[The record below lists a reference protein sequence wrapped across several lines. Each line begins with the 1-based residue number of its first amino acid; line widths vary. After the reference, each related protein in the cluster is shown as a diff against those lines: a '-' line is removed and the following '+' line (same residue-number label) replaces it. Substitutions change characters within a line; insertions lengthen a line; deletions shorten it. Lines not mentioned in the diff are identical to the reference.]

1 MFYPQNGAEGMTEA
15 VADLEEKIEQ
25 ILDADD
31 EERLISFLTS
41 LPLFIDGTTQYC
53 RHHLLD
59 SLCTRGAVK
68 CATALLE
75 GKLGGLGLDLDG
87 DHLLHRAARFC
98 SSDLVQLFLHHKARS
113 DTRYSDYRYDHGED
127 LRNGLLPLD
136 IAFNFARSQYP
147 SLESYPF
154 GGQST
159 FQMILC
165 LCELGACHVGDTIKF
180 LACSSED
187 VAKEAYHYAR
197 KGKFI
202 ELALLLIVAR
212 EKILVPIDLYVEG
225 GVGSSGRTT
234 ILHWL
239 QFQIL
244 TLTYEEKLM
253 GDCKNVKLRDKMVMR
268 SAALLL
274 EVFERAGHAIE
285 EIVQYLSRSPY
296 AGEELEK
303 HAVFWLKEAGF
314 KFKNGDF
321 DFSTMDWFDIALTDS
336 LRTMNRTPTKDA
348 PSGVFSKDGFQSLP
362 AFSTAKYSIFAPLGK
377 RICICH
383 VPYFPSL
390 PLWGWS
396 SPFHQTRGLSSPDK
410 SHYTNHIPKSITRS
424 QYSASLDVQAK
435 KQTEPIEQN
444 VPQCLSKLKL
454 ARVARLLR
462 RGIRIA

>member
-1 MFYPQNGAEGMTEA
+1 MFYPQNSAEGMAEA
-15 VADLEEKIEQ
+15 GADCSSYDLEEKIEK
-25 ILDADD
+25 ILSGDD
-31 EERLISFLTS
+31 EERLISFLTT
-41 LPLFIDGTTQYC
+41 LPLLIDGTPQYC

-59 SLCTRGAVK
+59 NLCMRDNVK

-113 DTRYSDYRYDHGED
+113 DTRYSDYRYDRGED
-127 LRNGLLPLD
+127 LRNGLRPLD

-147 SLESYPF
+147 FLESYPF

-159 FQMILC
+159 FQMILY
-165 LCELGACHVGDTIKF
+165 LCQLGAGHVGDTIKF
-180 LACSSED
+180 LACSSEE

-197 KGKFI
+197 KGKLI

-244 TLTYEEKLM
+244 ILTYEEKLM
-253 GDCKNVKLRDKMVMR
+253 GDCKNGKSTKIRRDKMVMR

-274 EVFERAGHAIE
+274 EVFGRAGHAIE
-285 EIVQYLSRSPY
+285 EIVQYLSRSPF
-296 AGEELEK
+296 ARSEELEK

-348 PSGVFSKDGFQSLP
+348 PSAETDSSTRLP
-362 AFSTAKYSIFAPLGK
+362 FPQQKI
-377 RICICH
+377 
-383 VPYFPSL
+383 PSL

-396 SPFHQTRGLSSPDK
+396 SPFLQSRGLSSTGK
-410 SHYTNHIPKSITRS
+410 SHYTNHIPKSISRS
-424 QYSASLDVQAK
+424 QYSASLDVLAK